1 MSRTDTRS
9 QAGII
14 RAMFTAV
21 DSAENADELVR
32 SLTSFLTDDVVFVI
46 GNEDPLEGKDSV
58 ARNVTEAL
66 TVLEKVRHEIH
77 DVWQAAEDAD
87 VLIAQMTTHHTRL
100 DGKSVSVPSCHVFRM
115 RGNLVAHSQT
125 YMDATPVFA

>member
-1 MSRTDTRS
+1 
-9 QAGII
+9 
-14 RAMFTAV
+14 MFAAV
-21 DSAENADELVR
+21 DSAENADELIR
-32 SLTSFLTDDVVFVI
+32 SLTGFLTDDVVFVI

-58 ARNVTEAL
+58 ARKVRESL
-66 TVLEKVRHEIH
+66 TLLEQVRHEIH
-77 DVWQAAEDAD
+77 DVWQSAEDPD

-100 DGKSVSVPSCHVFRM
+100 DGNIVSLPSCHMFRM

>member
-1 MSRTDTRS
+1 
-9 QAGII
+9 
-14 RAMFTAV
+14 MFTAV
-21 DSAENADELVR
+21 DSAENADELVH
-32 SLTSFLTDDVVFVI
+32 SLTGFLTDDVVFVI

-58 ARNVTEAL
+58 ALKVRKSL

-77 DVWQAAEDAD
+77 DVWQASEDAD
-87 VLIAQMTTHHTRL
+87 VLIAQMTTHHSRL
-100 DGKSVSVPSCHVFRM
+100 DGNIVSLPSCHMFRM

>member
-9 QAGII
+9 RAGII

-21 DSAENADELVR
+21 DSAENADELIR

-58 ARNVTEAL
+58 ALKVRESL

-77 DVWQAAEDAD
+77 DVWQACEDAD
-87 VLIAQMTTHHTRL
+87 VLIAQMTTHHSRL
-100 DGKSVSVPSCHVFRM
+100 DGNIVSLPSCHMFRM
-115 RGNLVAHSQT
+115 RGNLVAYSQT

>member
-9 QAGII
+9 QAEII

-21 DSAENADELVR
+21 DSAANPDELVH

-46 GNEDPLEGKDSV
+46 GNEDPLEGKDFV
-58 ARNVTEAL
+58 ALKVRESL

-77 DVWQAAEDAD
+77 DVWQASEDAD
-87 VLIAQMTTHHTRL
+87 VLIAQMTTHHSRL
-100 DGKSVSVPSCHVFRM
+100 DGNIVSLPSCHMFRM
-115 RGNLVAHSQT
+115 RGNLVAYSQT

>member
-21 DSAENADELVR
+21 DSAENADELVH
-32 SLTSFLTDDVVFVI
+32 SLTGFLTDDVVFVI

-58 ARNVTEAL
+58 ALKVRKSL

-77 DVWQAAEDAD
+77 DVWQASEDAD
-87 VLIAQMTTHHTRL
+87 VLIAQMTTHHSRL
-100 DGKSVSVPSCHVFRM
+100 DGNIVSLPSCHMFRM